1 MYNSGHPN
9 RWGPRK
15 THRGKADGCG
25 VQFLRRVTQKDITD
39 TKGFKHAHHRGL
51 FDHVP
56 QVQGRSDCSAGQVMA
71 GNPQYKKYR
80 TPDRRVWFEIY
91 PGKLVEARSQKD
103 AQRHKDQGA
112 NGVSKDYI
120 RNFYGPLQSL

>member
-1 MYNSGHPN
+1 
-9 RWGPRK
+9 
-15 THRGKADGCG
+15 
-25 VQFLRRVTQKDITD
+25 
-39 TKGFKHAHHRGL
+39 
-51 FDHVP
+51 
-56 QVQGRSDCSAGQVMA
+56 VMA